1 MDVMNGT
8 LGLRDHIE
16 TIILSCSTYSS
27 GKTTF
32 RSMAMRKSA
41 TQFCSLINHLE
52 HDIEELWIVFS
63 SRLLL
68 VAQIGSLVMSLQECN
83 KGV

>member
-1 MDVMNGT
+1 
-8 LGLRDHIE
+8 
-16 TIILSCSTYSS
+16 
-27 GKTTF
+27 
-32 RSMAMRKSA
+32 MAMRKSA

-68 VAQIGSLVMSLQECN
+68 VAQIGSLVTSLQECN
-83 KGV
+83 KGVSMENVEKLIYGQKKC